1 MGWLYTQGQTKK
13 ELVDHLT
20 NMDYADGRT
29 HECLAHST
37 RGNILWSVWKHE
49 QKDGRIITVI
59 HCDLLSSQRDYGWGY
74 KGMCEEV
81 HPYYYTCPL
90 KYLDMAYDYI
100 NSEWREK
107 VREYHKNKAN
117 QAKHIENLKVGDVV
131 ELIGSTIPRIAILS
145 VSPLRGYYLG
155 TTYKIP
161 RKMIGEK
168 LIDVDEWNAEYQG
181 KFGPSP
187 D

>member
-13 ELVDHLT
+13 ELIDHLT

-59 HCDLLSSQRDYGWGY
+59 HCDLLGSQRDYGWGY

-90 KYLDMAYDYI
+90 KYLDMAHDYI

-107 VREYHKNKAN
+107 VRAHHA
-117 QAKHIENLKVGDVV
+117 QADRAKSVGVGDCV
-131 ELIGSTIPRIAILS
+131 ELVGSTIPQVTI
-145 VSPLRGYYLG
+145 VSTRPLIGVHMGRR
-155 TTYKIP
+155 YKIP
-161 RKMIGEK
+161 RKMIGEILDRDAFDATMIK
-168 LIDVDEWNAEYQG
+168 KENAV
-181 KFGPSP
+181 
-187 D
+187 